1 MIGSVTISFEQS
13 CYYGICSLRFN
24 KLYAVSLINHKT
36 NSDSTRGIKTGLSCL
51 NKSQG
56 QKFIFCLLK

>member
-13 CYYGICSLRFN
+13 CNYRICPLRFN
-24 KLYAVSLINHKT
+24 KFYAVPLVNHKT

-56 QKFIFCLLK
+56 QEFIFCFLK